1 MFSKLIYSQLQNIT
15 LAMAITIY
23 LRQQKQRELQTP
35 TLDDP
40 DMQKCHKTPAK
51 ATISKGL
58 LTRVLLLTR
67 KIRRLHQAIVKVAAQ
82 WDVSPQVI

>member
-15 LAMAITIY
+15 LATAITIY

-40 DMQKCHKTPAK
+40 DMQECHKTPAK
-51 ATISKGL
+51 ANDSKGF
-58 LTRVLLLTR
+58 
-67 KIRRLHQAIVKVAAQ
+67 INENAALN
-82 WDVSPQVI
+82 